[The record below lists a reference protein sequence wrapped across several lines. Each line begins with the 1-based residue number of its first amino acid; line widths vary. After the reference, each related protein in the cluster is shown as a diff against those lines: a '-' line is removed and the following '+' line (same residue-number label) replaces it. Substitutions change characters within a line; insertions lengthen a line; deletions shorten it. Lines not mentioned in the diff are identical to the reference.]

1 MTKQTLYLLVHDMN
15 HVLSDQ
21 NCKALGL
28 PLGSDYNFFKMAL
41 GKYCGAIKTKDSKS
55 IWVAPFWV
63 KDDLVMTNV
72 EGVDEI
78 LTENEVKNYGFDEP
92 EDII

>member
-1 MTKQTLYLLVHDMN
+1 MAKQTLHLLVHDMN

-28 PLGSDYNFFKMAL
+28 PLGSDYNFFKMVL
-41 GKYCGAIKTKDSKS
+41 GNNDGTTKKKNGLD
-55 IWVAPFWV
+55 IWILPFWLE
-63 KDDLVMTNV
+63 DNLLMTNV

-78 LTENEVKNYGFDEP
+78 LTVEEYKNYNFDKVIE
-92 EDII
+92 